1 MYTRKPAPRICH
13 AMSGDGFTCKLF
25 RNRVPGMAVYISC
38 LNFNRSMVL
47 KQPMLP
53 HGLVLNSASLATIG
67 EIKLACYERTGLD
80 KNIETDVFND
90 VKEKKQVVCDLELFV
105 EKYQY
110 EY

>member
-1 MYTRKPAPRICH
+1 
-13 AMSGDGFTCKLF
+13 MSGDGFTCKLF